1 MAGDEIARLIYLVLL
16 AAAVGGW
23 LVLEN
28 RGSLGKMARQAAAWA
43 LIFLGAI
50 AAVGLWSDI
59 RDTVAPRQTLV
70 ASGTIEVPRGPDG
83 HYRLVLEMNGKPVEF
98 IVDTGASDVVLTLR
112 DARRIGIDTEALVF
126 SGTAYTANGVVR
138 TARARVGEVRLGDI
152 VDHDLSVSITA
163 GETDLSLLGMS
174 YLQKFSRIEIAD
186 GRMRLIR

>member
-16 AAAVGGW
+16 AAAIGGW
-23 LVLEN
+23 LVMEN
-28 RGSLGKMARQAAAWA
+28 RGSLGKMARQATAWA
-43 LIFLGAI
+43 LIFLGVI

-59 RDTVAPRQTLV
+59 RDTVAPRQALV

-138 TARARVGEVRLGDI
+138 TARARVAEVRLGDI
-152 VDHDLSVSITA
+152 VDRDLGVSITA
-163 GETDLSLLGMS
+163 GETDLSLLGMT

-186 GRMRLIR
+186 GRMRLVR

>member
-1 MAGDEIARLIYLVLL
+1 MTGDEIARLIYLLLL
-16 AAAVGGW
+16 AAAIGGW
-23 LVLEN
+23 LVMEN
-28 RGSLGKMARQAAAWA
+28 RGSLGKMARQAAAWT

-59 RDTVAPRQTLV
+59 RDTVAPRQALV

-138 TARARVGEVRLGDI
+138 TARARVAEVRLGDI
-152 VDHDLSVSITA
+152 VDRDLAVSVTA
-163 GETDLSLLGMS
+163 GETDLSLLGMT

-186 GRMRLIR
+186 GRMRLVR

>member
-163 GETDLSLLGMS
+163 GETDLSLLGMT

>member
-23 LVLEN
+23 LVMEN

-59 RDTVAPRQTLV
+59 RDTVAPRQALV

-83 HYRLVLEMNGKPVEF
+83 HYRLVLELNGKPVEF

-138 TARARVGEVRLGDI
+138 TARARVAEVRLGDI
-152 VDHDLSVSITA
+152 VDHDLGVSITA
-163 GETDLSLLGMS
+163 GETDLSLLGMT

-186 GRMRLIR
+186 GRMRLVR